1 MFQHLQWEKTDADE
15 TSTSAVGLYDKNGR
29 RVRIA
34 HKKKI
39 DLDIVDDQEEDSSD
53 DSSGV
58 PQLEKVKVV
67 NKRFLKVKIF
77 S

>member
-1 MFQHLQWEKTDADE
+1 MFQHLQWEKMDADE
-15 TSTSAVGLYDKNGR
+15 TSMTSVGLYDKNGR

-53 DSSGV
+53 DSSGF
-58 PQLEKVKVV
+58 PELENVKVV
-67 NKRFLKVKIF
+67 NKRFLKVKDYP
-77 S
+77 